1 MRKEYL
7 LLFNAMTCLLE
18 DIQALQLW
26 VMGAGSRATDLAD
39 EETGPMQAAFF
50 RQLLSRLQ
58 ALQLA
63 IVEAQQQAEEIYLE
77 GEE

>member
-7 LLFNAMTCLLE
+7 LLFNAMTDLLAE
-18 DIQALQLW
+18 LQALQLW
-26 VMGAGSRATDLAD
+26 AMGAGRQTAALAD

-58 ALQLA
+58 TLQLS
-63 IVEAQQQAEEIYLE
+63 IVVAQQQAEELYLE

>member
-7 LLFNAMTCLLE
+7 LLFNAMTDLLAE
-18 DIQALQLW
+18 
-26 VMGAGSRATDLAD
+26 
-39 EETGPMQAAFF
+39 
-50 RQLLSRLQ
+50 LQ

-63 IVEAQQQAEEIYLE
+63 IIRTQQQAEELYLE

>member
-7 LLFNAMTCLLE
+7 LLFNAMTDLLAE
-18 DIQALQLW
+18 LQALQLW
-26 VMGAGSRATDLAD
+26 AMGAGRQATALAD

-58 ALQLA
+58 TLQLS
-63 IVEAQQQAEEIYLE
+63 IVEAQQQAEESYLE
-77 GEE
+77 GED